1 MIVIEC
7 VLLNVVEFVQAL
19 KVHVDEPQP
28 FDGEEK
34 PHASRMEDYNSDVTV
49 AYIKVANGVQEF
61 ARVNSTFLRVLW
73 PVMHQ
78 AKIATMHDRALLRVV
93 KARLALYNYKIADM
107 ASVGVRIGRHCMDG
121 KSGYADNNYFYWS
134 HPKYCMQG
142 ISKTGDIP
150 WSLALPPTHLGC
162 QNIFQAYL
170 TVEDK
175 YIVSRLCNA
184 WKVAICNPHD
194 TCSLFCGSPIGC
206 KCKVGA
212 VCWICHNR
220 YIST

>member
-78 AKIATMHDRALLRVV
+78 AKIATMHDRALLRVAQA
-93 KARLALYNYKIADM
+93 KYIGARGEKCIMHWYYNIAGM
-107 ASVGVRIGRHCMDG
+107 AKLGVRIGKH
-121 KSGYADNNYFYWS
+121 KDNNYHFWKHRLYN
-134 HPKYCMQG
+134 PQG
-142 ISKTGDIP
+142 ISRTGDLP
-150 WSLALPPTHLGC
+150 WCLALPVFP
-162 QNIFQAYL
+162 
-170 TVEDK
+170 
-175 YIVSRLCNA
+175 
-184 WKVAICNPHD
+184 
-194 TCSLFCGSPIGC
+194 
-206 KCKVGA
+206 
-212 VCWICHNR
+212 
-220 YIST
+220 